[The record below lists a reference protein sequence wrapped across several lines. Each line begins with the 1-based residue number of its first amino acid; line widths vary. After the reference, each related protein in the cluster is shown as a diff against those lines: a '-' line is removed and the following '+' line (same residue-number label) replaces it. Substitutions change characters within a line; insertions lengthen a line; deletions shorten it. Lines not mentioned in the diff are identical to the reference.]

1 MSDFVHLHTHSDYSL
16 LDGAASV
23 KSLVTRARTLG
34 MNALALTDHGNMFGV
49 MKFYHE
55 CRAQGVRPIIG
66 CEAYQAIDSRH
77 SRTGGDKSGGEKAG
91 RYYHLI
97 LLAQDEVGYRN
108 LLTLSSLA
116 YTEGFYYRPRVDNE
130 LLEKHSRGLIC
141 LSACLAGE
149 VSQLVLNGQ
158 DTAAAR
164 RVGWYREV
172 FGDRYYL
179 ELQDHGI
186 PEQRKVNEAVV
197 GFARANGIPLVAT
210 NDVHYPARE
219 DARAQDILIC
229 VGTNKKATDPDRLR
243 FEHQEFYFKS
253 GEEMEQ
259 VFSAWPEALRN
270 TREVAERCTLEIPL
284 PGPVFPE
291 YEVPPGYTVDSYLK
305 ELAHKSLDQRYSR
318 ATPEMH
324 QRVDYELGVIAQM
337 GFSGYFLI
345 VWDFIQFALKRGIPV
360 GPGRGSGVGSLVAYA
375 LHITNVDPL
384 KYGLLFER
392 FLTLER
398 VSLPDFDNDFCFE
411 RRGEV
416 IEYVT
421 QKYGQDRVSQ
431 IITFGTLKAKAVIRD
446 VARVLEIPYSE
457 ADAIAKL
464 VPAGPKVTLEG
475 ALSAEPRLA
484 EIAKKSDKHRD
495 LIETS
500 RKLEGLSR
508 HASTHAAG
516 IVIGREPLTH
526 YVPLYRDPRT
536 GAITTQY
543 TMDYLEECGLV
554 KMDFLGLKTL
564 TIIKKT
570 CDMIRERGIDFD
582 IEKIPDDDRA
592 TFELFGEGRTTS
604 VFQFESSGMQAIL
617 RRTRPDSIE
626 DLIALNSLYRPGPMD
641 NIDQFVESKQGR
653 RKITYPLPRLE
664 PILKET
670 YGVIVYQ
677 EQVMQI
683 AREVAGYSLGQ
694 ADILRRAMGKKK
706 PEVMEKEKKT
716 FVEGAL
722 AKGYT
727 REQATKIFDLL
738 VPFAGYG
745 FNKSHAAAYSV
756 VAYQTAYLKANYP
769 AEFMAANLTSEI
781 TDTDKLAQYIA
792 EAREM
797 GIEITPPDLNLSEG
811 EFKARDGRIVYGLVG
826 IKNVGQAAVDAIVE
840 ERRGGG
846 PYRSVRDFLER
857 VDLKTANRKVIETL
871 IQTGVLDRFGET
883 RATLMANLDRL
894 LEEANRKKENREI
907 GQATLFDSAQLEE
920 LAPLQLEPVEEWP
933 PAERLRLEKLNLG
946 FFFSGHPLDRYR
958 ELIATRTSLDLAHPA
973 QAAGDRPYVVI
984 GVLREVKEILT
995 RGGRRM
1001 AFATLEDFSGSIEVV
1016 VFPETFDRSRE
1027 MLVAD
1032 GVVAVRGKVD
1042 HGRGGDPKLLAEEI
1056 VEPSA
1061 LPERPARA
1069 VHVRVS
1075 RSSGE
1080 PELFD
1085 LREALFGKTGKCALF
1100 VHLAEAGGGG
1110 EAVIQAAPTL
1120 LVSAD
1125 REVLEKARAVPCV
1138 EKVWTE

>member
-1 MSDFVHLHTHSDYSL
+1 MSDFVHLHTHSDFSL

-23 KSLVTRARTLG
+23 KSLVGRARALG
-34 MNALALTDHGNMFGV
+34 MSALALTDHGNMFGV

-55 CRAQGVRPIIG
+55 CRAHGVQPIIG
-66 CEAYQAIDSRH
+66 CEVYQAIDSRH
-77 SRTGGDKSGGEKAG
+77 SRTGGDKGSGEKAG

-116 YTEGFYYRPRVDNE
+116 YTEGFYYRPRIDNE
-130 LLEKHSRGLIC
+130 LLQKHSQGLVC

-149 VSQLVLNGQ
+149 ISQLVLNGQ
-158 DTAAAR
+158 DRQAAA
-164 RVGWYREV
+164 RVGWYREL

-186 PEQRKVNEAVV
+186 PEQRKVNEALVA
-197 GFARANGIPLVAT
+197 FARANTIPLVAT

-219 DARAQDILIC
+219 DARSQDILIC
-229 VGTNKKATDPDRLR
+229 VGTNKKASEADRLH

-253 GEEMEQ
+253 GEEMAQ
-259 VFSAWPEALRN
+259 IFSAWPDAVRN
-270 TREVAERCTLEIPL
+270 TREIAERCALEIPL
-284 PGPVFPE
+284 PGPVFPD
-291 YEVPPGYTVDSYLK
+291 YQVPAGYTVDTYLA
-305 ELAHKSLDQRYSR
+305 ELAHKSLEQRYHP
-318 ATPEMH
+318 ATADMH
-324 QRVDYELGVIAQM
+324 QRVDHELGVIAKM

-421 QKYGQDRVSQ
+421 QKYGQDKVSQ
-431 IITFGTLKAKAVIRD
+431 IITFGTLKAKAVVRD
-446 VARVLEIPYSE
+446 VARVLDFPYAE

-464 VPAGPKVTLEG
+464 IPGGPKVTLES
-475 ALSAEPRLA
+475 ALSDEPRLA
-484 EIAKKSDKHRD
+484 ELARKSEKHRE
-495 LIETS
+495 LIDTS

-516 IVIGREPLTH
+516 LVIGREPLTH

-536 GAITTQY
+536 GVVTTQY

-564 TIIKKT
+564 TLIKKT
-570 CDMIRERGIDFD
+570 CDMIRERGIDID
-582 IEKIPDDDRA
+582 IEKIPDRDPA
-592 TFELFGEGRTTS
+592 TFRLFGEGRTTS

-617 RRTRPDSIE
+617 RRTKPDSIE

-641 NIDQFVESKQGR
+641 NIDQFIESKQGR
-653 RKITYPLPRLE
+653 RRITYPLPALE

-683 AREVAGYSLGQ
+683 AREVAGYTLGQ

-706 PEVMEKEKKT
+706 TEVMEKEKKG
-716 FVEGAL
+716 FIEGAL
-722 AKGYT
+722 KRDYT
-727 REQATKIFDLL
+727 REQATRIFDLL

-745 FNKSHAAAYSV
+745 FNKSHAAAYSI

-769 AEFMAANLTSEI
+769 AEFMAANLTNEI
-781 TDTDKLAQYIA
+781 SDTDKLTQYIG

-797 GIEITPPDLNLSEG
+797 GIAIMPPDINLSEG
-811 EFKARDGRIVYGLVG
+811 EFRARDGRIVYGLVG
-826 IKNVGQAAVDAIVE
+826 IKNVGQAAVDAIVN
-840 ERRGGG
+840 ERRKGG
-846 PYRSVRDFLER
+846 PFRSITDFLER
-857 VDLKTANRKVIETL
+857 VDLKTANRKVLETL
-871 IQTGVLDRFGET
+871 IQTGVFDSFGET
-883 RATLMANLDRL
+883 RATLAANLDRL
-894 LEEANRKKENREI
+894 TEGANRQKENREI
-907 GQATLFDSAQLEE
+907 GQATLFDTAQLEE
-920 LAPLQLEPVEEWP
+920 LAPLELERVEEWL
-933 PAERLRLEKLNLG
+933 PAERLRLEKQNLG
-946 FFFSGHPLDRYR
+946 FFFSGHPLDRFR
-958 ELIATRTSLDLAHPA
+958 EIIATRTSLDLARAA
-973 QAAGDRPYVVI
+973 QAARDRQYTVV
-984 GVLREVKEILT
+984 GALREVKEILT
-995 RGGRRM
+995 RSGRRM

-1016 VFPETFDRSRE
+1016 VFPEAFDRSRD
-1027 MLVAD
+1027 LLAAD
-1032 GVVAVRGKVD
+1032 SVVAVLGKVD
-1042 HGRGGDPKLLAEEI
+1042 LDRGDPKLIADEI
-1056 VEPSA
+1056 VEPGA

-1075 RSSGE
+1075 RASDE
-1080 PELFD
+1080 PALFD
-1085 LREALFGKTGKCALF
+1085 LRETLFEKSGKCALYL
-1100 VHLAEAGGGG
+1100 HMPEPDGDR
-1110 EAVIQAAPTL
+1110 ETVIQASATL
-1120 LVSAD
+1120 LVSSD
-1125 REVLEKARAVPCV
+1125 REVLDRTRGLPCV

>member
-1 MSDFVHLHTHSDYSL
+1 MSDFVHLHAHSDYSL

-23 KSLVTRARTLG
+23 RSLVSRARELG
-34 MNALALTDHGNMFGV
+34 MSHLALTDHGNMFGV

-66 CEAYQAIDSRH
+66 CEVYQAIDSRH

-108 LLTLSSLA
+108 LLTLASLA
-116 YTEGFYYRPRVDNE
+116 YTEGFYYRPRIDNE
-130 LLEKHSRGLIC
+130 LLEKHSQGLIC

-149 VSQLVLNGQ
+149 IPQLVLNGQ
-158 DTAAAR
+158 DRQAAS
-164 RVGWYREV
+164 RVGWYREI

-186 PEQRKVNEAVV
+186 PEQRKVNEALTAL
-197 GFARANGIPLVAT
+197 ARANGIPLVAT
-210 NDVHYPARE
+210 NDVHYTNRD
-219 DARAQDILIC
+219 DAKAQDILIC
-229 VGTNKKATDPDRLR
+229 VGTNKKAAEAERLR

-253 GEEMEQ
+253 GEEMAQ
-259 VFSAWPEALRN
+259 VFAAFPEAVLN
-270 TREVAERCTLEIPL
+270 SREVAERCTLEIPL
-284 PGPVFPE
+284 PGPVFPD
-291 YEVPPGYTVDSYLK
+291 YEVPAGYTPDSYLA
-305 ELAHKSLDQRYSR
+305 ELAHRSLEQRYHP
-318 ATPEMH
+318 ATAAMH
-324 QRVDYELGVIAQM
+324 ERLDYELGVIARM

-392 FLTLER
+392 FLTPER

-421 QKYGQDRVSQ
+421 QKYGADRVSQ
-431 IITFGTLKAKAVIRD
+431 IITFGTLKAKLVIRD
-446 VARVLEIPYSE
+446 VARVLDFPYAE

-464 VPAGPKVTLEG
+464 IPGGPKVTLES
-475 ALSAEPRLA
+475 ALAEEPRLA
-484 EIAKKSDKHRD
+484 ELAGKSDKHRE
-495 LIETS
+495 LLEIC

-536 GAITTQY
+536 GVVSTQY

-564 TIIKKT
+564 TLIKKT

-582 IEKIPDDDRA
+582 IERIPDDDPA
-592 TFELFGEGRTTS
+592 TFRLFGEGRTTS

-617 RRTRPDSIE
+617 RRARPDSIE

-641 NIDQFVESKQGR
+641 NIDQFIESKQGR
-653 RKITYPLPRLE
+653 RKITYPLPALE

-706 PEVMEKEKKT
+706 AEVMEKEKKT
-716 FVEGAL
+716 FIEGAQK
-722 AKGYT
+722 KGYS
-727 REQATKIFDLL
+727 REQATRIFDLL

-745 FNKSHAAAYSV
+745 FNKSHAAAYSL

-769 AEFMAANLTSEI
+769 AEFMAANLTNEI
-781 TDTDKLAQYIA
+781 NDTDKLTQYIG

-797 GIEITPPDLNLSEG
+797 GIAVMPPDINLSEG
-811 EFKARDGRIVYGLVG
+811 EFKARDGTIVYGLLG

-840 ERRGGG
+840 ERRRGGVF
-846 PYRSVRDFLER
+846 RSIGDFLER
-857 VDLKTANRKVIETL
+857 VDLKTANRKVLETL
-871 IQTGVLDRFGET
+871 IQTGVFDSFGET
-883 RATLMANLDRL
+883 RATLAANLDRL
-894 LEEANRKKENREI
+894 LDDANRKKQNREI
-907 GQATLFDSAQLEE
+907 GQASLFDADQLEA
-920 LAPLQLEPVEEWP
+920 LAPLQLERVGEWP
-933 PAERLRLEKLNLG
+933 PAERLRLEKQNLG

-958 ELIATRTSLDLAHPA
+958 QIIASRTSLDLANPA
-973 QAAGDRPYVVI
+973 QAAPDRQYTVI
-984 GVLREVKEILT
+984 GSLREVKEILT
-995 RGGRRM
+995 RSGRRM
-1001 AFATLEDFSGSIEVV
+1001 AFATLEDLAGAIEVV
-1016 VFPETFDRSRE
+1016 VFPEVFDRCRPL
-1027 MLVAD
+1027 LVVD

-1042 HGRGGDPKLLAEEI
+1042 RDRGDPKLLADEI
-1056 VEPSA
+1056 LEPAA

-1075 RSSGE
+1075 RASDE
-1080 PELFD
+1080 TALFD
-1085 LREALFGKTGKCALF
+1085 LRDALLEKTGKCALYL
-1100 VHLAEAGGGG
+1100 HMAGAGGDG
-1110 EAVIQAAPTL
+1110 EIVIQAASTMG
-1120 LVSAD
+1120 VCCD
-1125 REVLEKARAVPCV
+1125 REILERTRGLPCV
-1138 EKVWTE
+1138 ERVWTE

>member
-1 MSDFVHLHTHSDYSL
+1 VSDFVHLHTHSDFSL

-23 KSLVTRARTLG
+23 KSLVGRAKTLG
-34 MNALALTDHGNMFGV
+34 MTHLALTDHGNMFGA

-66 CEAYQAIDSRH
+66 CEVYQAIDSRH
-77 SRTGGDKSGGEKAG
+77 SRTGGDRGGGEKSG

-97 LLAQDEVGYRN
+97 LLAQDEIGYRN

-116 YTEGFYYRPRVDNE
+116 YTEGFYYRPRIDNE
-130 LLEKHSRGLIC
+130 LLEKHSQGLLC

-149 VSQLVLNGQ
+149 VPQLVLNGQ
-158 DTAAAR
+158 DKQAAN
-164 RVGWYREV
+164 RVGWYREI
-172 FGDRYYL
+172 FADRYYL

-186 PEQRKVNEAVV
+186 PEQRRVNEALV
-197 GFARANGIPLVAT
+197 GIARAHGIPLVAT
-210 NDVHYPARE
+210 NDIHYALRE
-219 DARAQDILIC
+219 DAKAQDVLIC
-229 VGTNKKATDPDRLR
+229 VGTNKKVGETDRLR
-243 FEHQEFYFKS
+243 FEHPEFYFKS
-253 GEEMEQ
+253 GEEMAQ
-259 VFSAWPEALRN
+259 VFAAWPEAILN
-270 TREVAERCTLEIPL
+270 TRAVAERCALEITL
-284 PGPVFPE
+284 SGPVLPD
-291 YEVPPGYTVDSYLK
+291 YQAPPGYTVDTYLA
-305 ELAHKSLDQRYSR
+305 ELAHRSLEERYHP

-324 QRVDYELGVIAQM
+324 RRVDAELGVIAQM

-360 GPGRGSGVGSLVAYA
+360 GPGRGSGVGSLVAYS

-392 FLTLER
+392 FLTPER

-431 IITFGTLKAKAVIRD
+431 VITFGTLKAKAVIRD
-446 VARVLEIPYSE
+446 VARVLDFPYAE

-464 VPAGPKVTLEG
+464 IPGGPKVTLES
-475 ALSAEPRLA
+475 ALSGEPRLA
-484 EIAKKSDKHRD
+484 ELANRSEKHRD
-495 LIETS
+495 LIEAS

-536 GAITTQY
+536 GVVSTQY

-564 TIIKKT
+564 TIIEKT
-570 CDMIRERGIDFD
+570 SAMIRARGIEFD
-582 IEKIPDDDRA
+582 IERIPDRDPA
-592 TFELFGEGRTTS
+592 TFRLFGEGRTTS
-604 VFQFESSGMQAIL
+604 VFQFESAGMQAIL
-617 RRTRPDSIE
+617 RRAGPDSIE

-641 NIDQFVESKQGR
+641 NIDQFIESKQGR
-653 RKITYPLPRLE
+653 RKITYPLPELE

-677 EQVMQI
+677 EQVMRI
-683 AREVAGYSLGQ
+683 AREVAGYTLGQ
-694 ADILRRAMGKKK
+694 ADVLRRAMGKKK
-706 PEVMEKEKKT
+706 PEAMKKEKKG
-716 FVEGAL
+716 FIEGARK
-722 AKGYT
+722 KGYSQ
-727 REQATKIFDLL
+727 EQATRIFDLL
-738 VPFAGYG
+738 IPFAGYG

-769 AEFMAANLTSEI
+769 ADFMAANLTSEI
-781 TDTDKLAQYIA
+781 TDTDKLTQYIA

-797 GIEITPPDLNLSEG
+797 GIAIMPPDLNLSEG
-811 EFKARDGRIVYGLVG
+811 EFKARDGKIIYGLAG

-840 ERRGGG
+840 ERRRGG
-846 PYRSVRDFLER
+846 PYRNVGDFLER
-857 VDLKTANRKVIETL
+857 VDLKTANRKVLETL
-871 IQTGVLDRFGET
+871 IQTGVLDSFGET
-883 RATLMANLDRL
+883 RATLAANLDRL
-894 LEEANRKKENREI
+894 LGEANRKKESREI
-907 GQATLFDSAQLEE
+907 GQATLFDSAQLDE
-920 LAPLQLEPVEEWP
+920 LAPLALERAEEWP

-958 ELIATRTSLDLAHPA
+958 DIIATRTSLDLANPG
-973 QAAGDRPYVVI
+973 QAARDRQYVVV

-995 RGGRRM
+995 RNGRRM
-1001 AFATLEDFSGSIEVV
+1001 AFATLEDFSGAIEVV
-1016 VFPETFDRSRE
+1016 VFPEAFDRGRDL
-1027 MLVAD
+1027 LVAD
-1032 GVVAVRGKVD
+1032 AVVAVRGKVD
-1042 HGRGGDPKLLAEEI
+1042 LERGDPKLLADEI
-1056 VEPSA
+1056 LEPTA

-1075 RSSGE
+1075 RASDE
-1080 PELFD
+1080 PALFD
-1085 LREALFGKTGKCALF
+1085 LREALFGKSGRCALYL
-1100 VHLAEAGGGG
+1100 HLAGARGDG
-1110 EAVIQAAPTL
+1110 EAIIQAAPTL

-1125 REVLEKARAVPCV
+1125 REILEKARVLPCV

>member
-1 MSDFVHLHTHSDYSL
+1 LADFVHLHTHSDFSL

-23 KSLVTRARTLG
+23 KSLVGRARELG
-34 MNALALTDHGNMFGV
+34 MSSLALTDHGNMFGV
-49 MKFYHE
+49 MKFYNE
-55 CRAQGVRPIIG
+55 CRAQGVKPIVG
-66 CEAYQAIDSRH
+66 CEVYQAIDSRH
-77 SRTGGDKSGGEKAG
+77 GRAGADKGSGEKTG
-91 RYYHLI
+91 RYYHLV

-116 YTEGFYYRPRVDNE
+116 YTEGFYYRPRIDNE
-130 LLEKHSRGLIC
+130 LLEKHNAGLIC

-158 DTAAAR
+158 DKQAAA
-164 RVGWYREV
+164 RVGWYREI

-186 PEQRKVNEAVV
+186 PEQRRVNEAIV
-197 GFARANGIPLVAT
+197 GFSRANGIPLVAT
-210 NDVHYPARE
+210 NDIHYATRD
-219 DARAQDILIC
+219 DATAQDVLIC
-229 VGTNKKATDPDRLR
+229 VGTNKKVSDTDRLH
-243 FEHQEFYFKS
+243 FERPEFYFKS
-253 GEEMEQ
+253 GEQMAEI
-259 VFSAWPEALRN
+259 FSAWPDAIAN
-270 TREVAERCTLEIPL
+270 TTGVAERCALKIPL
-284 PGPVFPE
+284 PGPVFPD
-291 YEVPPGYTVDSYLK
+291 YQVPAGHTVDTYLA
-305 ELAHKSLDQRYSR
+305 ELAHKGLDGRYRPGS
-318 ATPEMH
+318 PEMH
-324 QRVDYELGVIAQM
+324 KRIDYELGVIAKM

-398 VSLPDFDNDFCFE
+398 VSMPDFDNDFCFE

-421 QKYGQDRVSQ
+421 QKYGADRVSQ

-446 VARVLEIPYSE
+446 VARVLDLPYAE

-464 VPAGPKVTLEG
+464 VPGGPKVTLES
-475 ALSAEPRLA
+475 ALKEEPRLA
-484 EIAKKSDKHRD
+484 ELTGKSEKYRE
-495 LIETS
+495 LVEIS

-526 YVPLYRDPRT
+526 YVPLYKDPRT
-536 GAITTQY
+536 GAISTQY
-543 TMDYLEECGLV
+543 TMDYLEDCGLV

-564 TIIKKT
+564 TIINKA
-570 CDMIRERGIDFD
+570 CAMIRGRGIDFD
-582 IEKIPDDDRA
+582 IEKIADRDEA
-592 TFELFGEGRTTS
+592 TLRLFGEGRTTGI
-604 VFQFESSGMQAIL
+604 FQFESSGMQAIL
-617 RRTRPDSIE
+617 RRTKPDSIE

-641 NIDQFVESKQGR
+641 NIDQFVESKQGK
-653 RKITYPLPRLE
+653 RKITYPLPQLE
-664 PILKET
+664 PILRET

-683 AREVAGYSLGQ
+683 AREVAGYTLGQ

-706 PEVMEKEKKT
+706 AEVMEKEKKT

-722 AKGYT
+722 KKGYT

-738 VPFAGYG
+738 IPFAGYG

-781 TDTDKLAQYIA
+781 TDTDTLALYIS

-797 GIEITPPDLNLSEG
+797 GIPIVPPDINLSEG
-811 EFKARDGRIVYGLVG
+811 DFRARDGKIVYGLAG
-826 IKNVGQAAVDAIVE
+826 IKNVGQAAVDAIVD
-840 ERRGGG
+840 ERRREG
-846 PYRSVRDFLER
+846 PYRGIADFLER
-857 VDLKTANRKVIETL
+857 VDLKTANRKVLETL
-871 IQTGVLDRFGET
+871 VQTGVFDSFGHT
-883 RATLMANLDRL
+883 RATLSANLDRL
-894 LEEANRKKENREI
+894 VEDANKKKENRAI
-907 GQATLFDSAQLEE
+907 GQATLFDTAQLEE
-920 LAPLQLEPVEEWP
+920 LSPLTLEHVEEWP

-958 ELIATRTSLDLAHPA
+958 EIIATRTSLDLAS
-973 QAAGDRPYVVI
+973 AASATRDKQYVVV

-995 RGGRRM
+995 RNGRRM
-1001 AFATLEDFSGSIEVV
+1001 AFATLEDLAGSIEVV
-1016 VFPETFDRSRE
+1016 VFPETFDRSRD
-1027 MLVAD
+1027 LLAAD
-1032 GVVAVRGKVD
+1032 TVVAARGKVD
-1042 HGRGGDPKLLAEEI
+1042 LDRGDPKLLAEEI
-1056 VEPSA
+1056 LDPA
-1061 LPERPARA
+1061 GLPERPARA

-1075 RSSGE
+1075 RESDE
-1080 PELFD
+1080 PALFD
-1085 LREALFGKTGKCALF
+1085 LREALFAKTGKCALYL
-1100 VHLAEAGGGG
+1100 HLASPRGTAET
-1110 EAVIQAAPTL
+1110 VIQAAPTL

-1125 REVLEKARAVPCV
+1125 QETLERARAVIGV